1 MSRKSLTPI
10 VLPGYPTEPLEATPK
25 QYVDDQ
31 IAAIALTPGPEGPE
45 GPQGD
50 PGPQGAT
57 GSTGA
62 DGPEGPTGPIG
73 PEGLQGPEGPEGPA
87 GPEGP
92 TGPEGPQGPA
102 GEVPAGTYLELAGG
116 TMTGDIVLAADPDA
130 PMEPAT
136 KQYVDALMDQAGTP
150 HIIDELEPPDP
161 VDGLLWTHPTE
172 EATLPIFPVGVVV
185 PFAGGSGSVPS
196 DFLLCDGQLVS
207 RTTYATLFAV
217 VGTTYGAGDGTTT
230 FAVPNMQGVFPI
242 GVGTLAPDTYVL
254 GVTGGEARHLLTTTE
269 MPSHGHSGAPHTH
282 SIDPPNTATTSGSVS
297 HTHTM
302 SDHTHT
308 MAHTHTLPGSFI
320 SDVAATGSAARFR
333 STGSDATGGSSA
345 ANTGNPTNPQTGGH
359 SANHDHDV
367 NIAAFT
373 SGGASAGNVGDAG
386 GSAVHENRPP
396 YLALNFIIKAL
407 VT

>member
-1 MSRKSLTPI
+1 VSRKSLTPI

-161 VDGLLWTHPTE
+161 VDGLLWTHPSH
-172 EATLPIFPVGVVV
+172 FPGR
-185 PFAGGSGSVPS
+185 G
-196 DFLLCDGQLVS
+196 
-207 RTTYATLFAV
+207 R
-217 VGTTYGAGDGTTT
+217 GAIRRRKW
-230 FAVPNMQGVFPI
+230 V
-242 GVGTLAPDTYVL
+242 
-254 GVTGGEARHLLTTTE
+254 
-269 MPSHGHSGAPHTH
+269 
-282 SIDPPNTATTSGSVS
+282 
-297 HTHTM
+297 
-302 SDHTHT
+302 
-308 MAHTHTLPGSFI
+308 
-320 SDVAATGSAARFR
+320 
-333 STGSDATGGSSA
+333 
-345 ANTGNPTNPQTGGH
+345 
-359 SANHDHDV
+359 
-367 NIAAFT
+367 
-373 SGGASAGNVGDAG
+373 
-386 GSAVHENRPP
+386 SAVGLPSLRWAVGESNHLRHFVRGGRN
-396 YLALNFIIKAL
+396 YLWSGRRHDNLCRS
-407 VT
+407 